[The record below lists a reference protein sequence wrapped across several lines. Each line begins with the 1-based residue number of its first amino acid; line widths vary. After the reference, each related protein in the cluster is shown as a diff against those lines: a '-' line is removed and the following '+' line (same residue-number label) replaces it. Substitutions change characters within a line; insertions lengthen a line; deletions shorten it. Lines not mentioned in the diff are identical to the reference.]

1 MSIERT
7 KEFGPNQYGITC
19 PACAMGHMLKGWTF
33 NGNLERP
40 TFTPSLLVTGQLRFP
55 TDEELERITTGEK
68 VDIPDGICHS
78 YITDGNI
85 QYLTDCTHAFAGK
98 TLELPT
104 YGDYDSPAKVI
115 SG

>member
-1 MSIERT
+1 MPDRV
-7 KEFGPNQYGITC
+7 KEFGENQYSIIC
-19 PACAMGHMLKGWTF
+19 PACRCGHMLKNWQF
-33 NGNLERP
+33 NGDLERP
-40 TFTPSLLVTGQLRFP
+40 TFTPSLLVTGPSRFP
-55 TDEELERITTGEK
+55 TDEEVERIVAGET
-68 VDIPDGICHS
+68 VNIPDGVCHS

-85 QYLTDCTHAFAGK
+85 QYLTDCTHEFAGK